1 MTSKEPG
8 DKMDYNIKLITD
20 LMNIRRAELL
30 AAIALVHHGE
40 KSLVEI
46 QDFLRQAPHLSRSN
60 FAVALINWDD
70 DTDPMLMR
78 QSAMELLKDQ
88 YPELYEQLRRDY
100 GSDV

>member
-1 MTSKEPG
+1 
-8 DKMDYNIKLITD
+8 MDYNIKLITD

-30 AAIALVHHGE
+30 AAIALVHGE

-46 QDFLRQAPHLSRSN
+46 QDFLRQVIAHLSRSN

>member
-1 MTSKEPG
+1 MNL
-8 DKMDYNIKLITD
+8 NIQLARD
-20 LMNIRRAELL
+20 LMNIPKTDLL
-30 AAIALVHHGE
+30 AAIALVHGE

>member
-1 MTSKEPG
+1 
-8 DKMDYNIKLITD
+8 MDYNIKLITD

-30 AAIALVHHGE
+30 AAIALVHGE
-40 KSLVEI
+40 SLVEI
-46 QDFLRQAPHLSRSN
+46 RQFLRQAPHLSRSN

>member
-8 DKMDYNIKLITD
+8 DKMNYNIKLARDLINIPKTD
-20 LMNIRRAELL
+20 LL
-30 AAIALVHHGE
+30 AAIALVHGE
-40 KSLVEI
+40 KSMVEI
-46 QDFLRQAPHLSRSN
+46 QDFLRQDVLLSKSN

-78 QSAMELLKDQ
+78 QSAMECLKDQ
-88 YPELYEQLRRDY
+88 YPELYEQLRSDY